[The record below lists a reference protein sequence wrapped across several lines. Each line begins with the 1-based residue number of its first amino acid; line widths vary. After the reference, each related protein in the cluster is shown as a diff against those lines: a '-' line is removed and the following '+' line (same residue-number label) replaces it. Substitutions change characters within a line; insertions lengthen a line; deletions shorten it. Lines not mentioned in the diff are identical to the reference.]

1 MAARTTTDSAKR
13 LDDAFGFFTE
23 IGIIQQL
30 SRALLEVELSAGLK
44 MIHFSVLNNL
54 WRLGDGKLPSD
65 LAQTF
70 QVPRSHMTDVLA
82 KLEKLRLV
90 RFEPNATDG
99 RSKIV
104 RITEKGAIE
113 RKKVIFNS
121 RKALKD
127 LGGRYDLNRLSKMR
141 IELAE
146 LREIMDDM
154 RSE

>member
-1 MAARTTTDSAKR
+1 MPARSTTDSTKR
-13 LDDAFGFFTE
+13 LDDAFSFFTE

-54 WRLGDGKLPSD
+54 SRLGDGKLPSD
-65 LAQTF
+65 LAQTY

-82 KLEKLRLV
+82 KLEKLRLI
-90 RFEPNATDG
+90 RFEANATDG

-104 RITEKGAIE
+104 RITEKGAME

-127 LGGRYDLNRLSKMR
+127 LGKRYDLNRLSKMR
-141 IELAE
+141 NELAE